1 MNPELPSYLTPGSQ
15 NPKGHSQR
23 RVDRRSPW
31 LAILIVFVVAVTLA
45 AILLPVVKKTP
56 GVTFTADLAGG
67 NESAT
72 LSTPAKGTVSLT
84 VALDGSSVTYLI
96 QVDNITD
103 PSAARLHVGGAGS
116 TGAAI
121 LTLFS
126 GPVIPGPFTGT
137 LAHGNRT
144 ALALEG
150 PLQGKTLKDLLAL
163 IKAGSVY
170 LVVGTSVHP
179 SGEIRGQLK

>member
-1 MNPELPSYLTPGSQ
+1 MNSELPSYLTPSSR
-15 NPKGHSQR
+15 NPKRLSQR
-23 RVDRRSPW
+23 RGDRRSLW
-31 LAILIVFVVAVTLA
+31 LAILIASVVAVTLA
-45 AILLPVVKKTP
+45 AIFLPIVKKTP
-56 GVTFTADLAGG
+56 GVTFTADLTSG
-67 NESAT
+67 NGSRT
-72 LSTPAKGTVSLT
+72 LSTAAKGTLSLT

-126 GPVIPGPFTGT
+126 GPVVPGPFTGT
-137 LAHGNRT
+137 LTHGSLT
-144 ALALEG
+144 AAALEG
-150 PLQGKTLKDLLAL
+150 PLQGKTLKDLLTL